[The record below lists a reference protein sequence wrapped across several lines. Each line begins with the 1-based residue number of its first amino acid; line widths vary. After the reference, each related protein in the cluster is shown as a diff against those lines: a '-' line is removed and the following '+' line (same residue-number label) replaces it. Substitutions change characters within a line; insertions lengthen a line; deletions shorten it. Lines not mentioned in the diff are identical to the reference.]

1 MDPLVTFCLRMG
13 DTTLI
18 LGQQTAV
25 WCGHAP
31 VLEEDIAF
39 ANMGLD
45 LIGQTQLWYG
55 LAVEAEGKGR
65 TPDDLAFFRTERQF
79 LNAQLAERPNVDFA
93 HALMRQYLFDAWHLP
108 MQEALCDSSHEGIRD
123 LARKSVKEVRYHID
137 RSRDLIVRLGDGS
150 EESHAKMQGA
160 LDALW
165 PYTADLMATDEVEE
179 TLAETGILPGLDRV
193 RTAFEAETQATLSR
207 ATLAIP
213 EDGHART
220 GGRKGV
226 HTEAMGY
233 ILAEMQ
239 SIPRSF
245 PDARW

>member
-18 LGQQTAV
+18 LGQQTAA

-45 LIGQTQLWYG
+45 LIGQTQLWYKI
-55 LAVEAEGKGR
+55 AAEAEGKGR

-79 LNAQLAERPNVDFA
+79 LNAQLVERPDADFA

-108 MQEALCDSSHEGIRD
+108 MLEALCESGHQAIRE
-123 LARKSVKEVRYHID
+123 LAQKSVKEVRYHID

-150 EESHAKMQGA
+150 GESRAKMQGA

-165 PYTADLMATDEVEE
+165 PYAADLMATDEVEAA
-179 TLAETGILPGLDRV
+179 LADQGVLPGLDCV
-193 RTAFEAETQATLSR
+193 KTAFDAETAATMAR
-207 ATLAIP
+207 ATLNLP
-213 EDGHART
+213 DNGHART
-220 GGRKGV
+220 GGRSGI

-233 ILAEMQ
+233 LLAEMQ
-239 SIPRSF
+239 SIPRAF

>member
-1 MDPLVTFCLRMG
+1 MDPIVTFCLRMG

-18 LGQQTAV
+18 LGQQTAA

-45 LIGQTQLWYG
+45 LIGQTQLWYEI
-55 LAVEAEGKGR
+55 AAEAEGKGR

-79 LNAQLAERPNVDFA
+79 LNAQLVERPNTDFA

-108 MQEALCDSSHEGIRD
+108 MQEALCDSSHEAIRD
-123 LARKSVKEVRYHID
+123 LAQKSVKEVRYHID

-150 EESHAKMQGA
+150 DESRAKMQGA

-165 PYTADLMATDEVEE
+165 PYAGDLMATDEVEE
-179 TLAETGILPGLDRV
+179 TLAGQGVLPGLDRV
-193 RTAFEAETQATLSR
+193 RRAFDAETAATLSR
-207 ATLAIP
+207 ATLTIP
-213 EDGHART
+213 ENGHART
-220 GGRKGV
+220 GGRTGI
-226 HTEAMGY
+226 HTETMGY

-239 SIPRSF
+239 SVPRTF

>member
-18 LGQQTAV
+18 LGQQTAA

-45 LIGQTQLWYG
+45 LIGQTQLWYEI
-55 LAVEAEGKGR
+55 AAEAEGRGR

-79 LNAQLAERPNVDFA
+79 LNAQLVERPNTDFA

-108 MQEALCDSSHEGIRD
+108 MQEALCESGHEAIRE
-123 LARKSVKEVRYHID
+123 LAQKSVKEVRYHID

-150 EESHAKMQGA
+150 GESHAKMQAA

-165 PYTADLMATDEVEE
+165 PYAADLMATDEVEAMLTE
-179 TLAETGILPGLDRV
+179 QGVLPDLDRV
-193 RTAFEAETQATLSR
+193 RRAFDAETAATLER

-213 EDGHART
+213 ENGHART
-220 GGRKGV
+220 GGRSGI
-226 HTEAMGY
+226 HTETMGY

-239 SIPRSF
+239 SIPRSY

>member
-18 LGQQTAV
+18 LGQQTAA

-45 LIGQTQLWYG
+45 LIGQTQLWYEI
-55 LAVEAEGKGR
+55 AAQAEGQGR

-79 LNAQLAERPNVDFA
+79 LNAQLVERPNVDFA

-108 MQEALCDSSHEGIRD
+108 MQEALCESGHQAIRE
-123 LARKSVKEVRYHID
+123 LAQKSVKEVRYHID

-150 EESHAKMQGA
+150 EESHAMMQGA

-165 PYTADLMATDEVEE
+165 PYAADLMAIDAVEQA
-179 TLAETGILPGLDRV
+179 LVGIGMLPPLDRV
-193 RTAFEAETQATLSR
+193 ACAFEAETAVTLDR

-213 EDGHART
+213 GNGHART
-220 GGRKGV
+220 GGRTGI
-226 HTEAMGY
+226 HTETMGY

-239 SIPRSF
+239 QVPRSF

>member
-1 MDPLVTFCLRMG
+1 MAPLVTFCLRMG
-13 DTTLI
+13 DTALI
-18 LGQQTAV
+18 LGQQTAA

-55 LAVEAEGKGR
+55 LATEAEGAGR
-65 TPDDLAFFRTERQF
+65 TPDDLAFLRSERQF

-108 MQEALCDSSHEGIRD
+108 MQEALCHSSHDGIRG
-123 LARKSVKEVRYHID
+123 LAQKTVKEVRYHID
-137 RSRDLIVRLGDGS
+137 RSRELIVRLGDGS
-150 EESHAKMQGA
+150 DESHARMQGA

-165 PYTADLMATDEVEE
+165 PYAADLLVTDAVE
-179 TLAETGILPGLDRV
+179 AELEKQGVVPGLDRV
-193 RTAFEAETQATLSR
+193 RTAFDAETAATMAR

-213 EDGHART
+213 DNGQART
-220 GGRKGV
+220 GGRTGI

-239 SIPRSF
+239 SVPRAF